1 LSGVPLSPFTQYFVR
16 KLLRRYLAQ
25 PQSLTPYLK
34 VADPDR
40 ADLAKVLRS
49 LCGSD
54 QKFNVLLYE
63 LEALIDAYSKLE
75 SNQSRFSPTTVK
87 AELNRL
93 ELQIQHLLGLR
104 LGQLLPRRLP
114 QLLPEIEGQ
123 GFQFCWGK
131 RTQAGIVHHG
141 QFYGLL
147 QQWQH
152 DAQLQ
157 AYQLAWTLAQR
168 DVVCMITR
176 SPQHYSVWINLKSP
190 AASTLLHQGKTILP
204 SLLRMHPAICRR
216 QATIAH
222 S

>member
-1 LSGVPLSPFTQYFVR
+1 LSPFTQYFVR

-25 PQSLTPYLK
+25 PQSIMPYLK
-34 VADPDR
+34 VADPDQ
-40 ADLAKVLRS
+40 ADLTKVLRS

-87 AELNRL
+87 AELGRI

-104 LGQLLPRRLP
+104 LGQLLPHRLP
-114 QLLPEIEGQ
+114 RLLPEVEAQ

-131 RTQAGIVHHG
+131 RTQAGLVHHG

-147 QQWQH
+147 QRWQPE
-152 DAQLQ
+152 AQLQ

-168 DVVCMITR
+168 DVICMITR
-176 SPQHYSVWINLKSP
+176 SPQHYTVWINLKSP
-190 AASTLLHQGKTILP
+190 AATTLLQQGKTILP
-204 SLLRMHPAICRR
+204 SLLKMHPAICRHQSAIA
-216 QATIAH
+216 QA
-222 S
+222 

>member
-1 LSGVPLSPFTQYFVR
+1 VSPFTQYFVR

-34 VADPDR
+34 VADPEC

-49 LCGSD
+49 LCSSD
-54 QKFNVLLYE
+54 QKFNILLYE
-63 LEALIDAYSKLE
+63 LEALIDSYSRLE

-87 AELNRL
+87 AELSRI

-104 LGQLLPRRLP
+104 LGQLLPQRLP
-114 QLLPEIEGQ
+114 QMLPEVDGQ

-131 RTQAGIVHHG
+131 RVQSGIFHRG

-147 QQWQH
+147 QRWQP
-152 DAQLQ
+152 DTQLQ

-168 DVVCMITR
+168 DVVCLITR
-176 SPQHYSVWINLKSP
+176 SPQHYAVWINLKSP
-190 AASTLLHQGKTILP
+190 SAHVLLQQSKTILP
-204 SLLRMHPAICRR
+204 SLLKMHPRICRR
-216 QATIAH
+216 QSAMV
-222 S
+222 

>member
-16 KLLRRYLAQ
+16 KLLRRYFAQ

-34 VADPDR
+34 VADPDS

-54 QKFNVLLYE
+54 QKFNVLVYE

-75 SNQSRFSPTTVK
+75 SNQSRFSPATVK
-87 AELNRL
+87 TELGQI
-93 ELQIQHLLGLR
+93 ELRIQHLLGLR
-104 LGQLLPRRLP
+104 LGQLLPHRLP
-114 QLLPEIEGQ
+114 RLLPEVEAQ

-131 RTQAGIVHHG
+131 RTRSGIVHHG

-147 QQWQH
+147 QQWQPE
-152 DAQLQ
+152 AQLQ

-176 SPQHYSVWINLKSP
+176 SPQHYTLWVNLKSP
-190 AASTLLHQGKTILP
+190 AAITLLQQGKTLLP
-204 SLLRMHPAICRR
+204 SLLKMNPAICRR
-216 QATIAH
+216 QTAIAGL
-222 S
+222 